1 MSKAKSL
8 VWIARAICGGVLITV
23 CVLVFGP
30 FGGAESAFG
39 LSDKEAHA
47 SAFFALTSLLLL
59 SFPKMRR
66 WDLAWLMV
74 GFGGFIELVQGQIGR
89 DCDLF
94 DWIADC
100 VGVAVV
106 MVPVYIDRARIAA
119 RGQVIRTPK
128 RRRGD
133 RPRGRAVRSEARDFP
148 SAHREE
154 RIAAKEVEDLGE
166 AAASYHLIPPP
177 RLGNRA

>member
-1 MSKAKSL
+1 MSRAKLL
-8 VWIARAICGGVLITV
+8 VWISRGIFVAVLVTV

-47 SAFFALTSLLLL
+47 SAFFVLTSLVLL

-100 VGVAVV
+100 VGVLVV
-106 MVPVYIDRARIAA
+106 VAPVYIDRTRIAA
-119 RGQVIRTPK
+119 RGQVISTP
-128 RRRGD
+128 RRRKGD
-133 RPRGRAVRSEARDFP
+133 RSRNLAGSAAARDVGVMFGDG
-148 SAHREE
+148 RGDGQ
-154 RIAAKEVEDLGE
+154 AADGSHAEVCHD
-166 AAASYHLIPPP
+166 LIPPP
-177 RLGNRA
+177 RPSR